1 MAEISSW
8 TWSFLSFIINT
19 VRFLID
25 CALRLRRCLLSV
37 FLKSST
43 NRLSLYYKGFLK
55 DLDPKDIQDKA
66 HILGIQ
72 SDVIPGDLTKIADL
86 FHELIFEETFIIP
99 SEIWFSWDWLVFKE
113 MKVMKPI
120 KKKVHIF
127 DTQLGDSGGFKVV
140 VVGFKDD
147 VYQVRQKILDFL
159 NNQSTTSKLV
169 LFGKG
174 KNELLSFFLQMP
186 QLSKPMVLAE
196 GLSLIYKVCES
207 GIEITGTNANV
218 QRATREI
225 QKEISK
231 RSAHSQSKNSGI
243 KTSVEPFKN
252 FKVVVC
258 SGYDNTIHLSSESL
272 IVQNSG
278 HEILFDG
285 KDPGVVAGE
294 LSEITLTVKEGLS
307 KLGKLQS
314 VIRLHWQCKS
324 IKNNHTEVLEAAVIK
339 ALEYV
344 KTQGQTSVS
353 IYCPLD
359 KDLNTSI
366 QAATVAAALEGFCKA
381 QSYLFVSALSVFIVC
396 PNETEW
402 ANIMKKNL
410 EIVWAC
416 SNSKQN
422 GMQEVIPVI
431 PQNISVRLVSG
442 TLEENQVQAIVVP
455 VTVSARTNS
464 IKLSSL
470 CTHKPSCNLEEL
482 LQIQSS
488 CLVDKLLKGQI
499 IPVTCRGSGLLCEYL
514 YLMEVQDD
522 WRDPVEKLR
531 GLMYKF
537 ATLSH
542 RLLLTSLAVPV
553 LDLSRHKVQSS
564 QVVKWLLEG
573 LKMFERETSFSWLH
587 SVWLVLSPDCTDFSL
602 VKQGINRSEEPLG
615 ICFADHPFFIQYL
628 QDSKQAF
635 MEISLKL
642 KKTSSSFSI
651 FKMSKK
657 CCLSVSPRGYVSGGM
672 SLSKWKTEQGKV
684 YNSLRSRYSVKSHY
698 IPNLT
703 QVEKYEPALKKLQS
717 VKVSEHER
725 CVVGLTE
732 EVNKYIQI
740 ADLNRHV
747 KETFSNKIWGDLSEK
762 AIQHVAKD
770 LQLEL
775 VTHFPGVIALQD
787 KMKPPNTIFQG
798 PYKSMYSA
806 IDVFMKL
813 ISKALL
819 CVFLSDKLSDYKCS
833 FLKSWNLSVL
843 SQTLFHAR
851 NIRATLKVQHSCL
864 IIQGGSF
871 EDNQRAMEVLN
882 DDIYETE
889 IRISHA
895 SQASTMG
902 VKWSKQLKDISYT
915 FNKSQKK
922 VEIHT
927 IPHEDN
933 INIKVL
939 LVGFKTE
946 VHAAKCILDQ
956 YFHDNTDIK
965 GIVEFKQPHL
975 VEASHRIVEIIEEK
989 NLLGVK
995 LEVNIYTNSKV
1006 EIILTGPRSEVHKAQ
1021 EILKRDLNS
1030 VVVKSMKIEGL
1041 GAAHYFQDPK
1051 TTEILKAV
1059 GSAYFCIITVRTQQ
1073 SIAPRRLEDEK
1084 NHPLGEIYKGL
1095 TEPAEIFLMGR
1106 PVNVDNAVK
1115 ALPSHFRDC
1124 HTAKFI
1130 CDSRIEKLTPDE
1142 LHAVTKDLGIMLHR
1156 GDGGLSLEG
1165 LKTHVDEAQ
1174 TRLEDILK
1182 TKDTIL
1188 NAGFGQMN
1196 DILQMTPCF
1205 QNSAVLWNAR
1215 ADLPFYPVTE
1225 YTLPSPSSLYSS
1237 FLCHYPDTCRSF
1249 NTTDGLQSHYWQMH
1263 TPEGTAKCSKCGKES
1278 TKSGI
1283 IQHEKTCMGN
1293 SFSYIPKATPS
1304 PNIQSMQHDS
1314 GLGTVSDGLSF
1325 ITPNIS
1331 TPVTPFDNL
1340 GFDLK
1345 PKSLFYNSTFH
1356 SDPVIEYTLP
1366 ISSSLQSSFLCQYP
1380 DCCRSFDTSNGLQ
1393 SHYRQMHTPEES
1405 AKCSKCGKEST
1416 KSGITQHEKT
1426 CMGNSFS
1433 SIPKATPSPILQS
1446 MQHDS
1451 GLGTVSDGLSF
1462 ITPNIST
1469 PVTPVGNL
1477 GFDLKPKSLF
1487 YNSAFHSDPVTEY
1500 SLPIP
1505 SSLQSSFLCRY
1516 PDCCRSFDTSNGLQ
1530 SHYRQMHTPEG
1541 RAKCSKC
1548 GKESTKSGITQ
1559 HEKTC
1564 MGNSFSYI
1572 PKATPSP
1579 NIQSMQHDSG
1589 LGTVS
1594 DGLSFITP
1602 NISTPVT
1609 PVDNLGFD
1617 LKPKSLFYNSAFH
1630 SDAVTEYTLPISSS
1644 LQSSFL
1650 CQYPDCCRSFDT
1662 SNGLQSHYRQ
1672 MHTPEESAKCS
1683 KCGKESTKSGITQ
1696 HEKTCM
1702 GNSFSSIPKATPS
1715 PILQSMQHDSGL
1727 GTMSDRLSF
1736 ITPISFGILG
1746 FDLKPKS
1753 LFNNSTFHSGIKQ
1766 SNTISYT
1773 PTYTKA
1779 FACFCGRSFDTQRGL
1794 SSHHTQIHTA
1804 SGRARCYI
1812 CGLESTKSGI
1822 TRHKCKK
1829 R

>member
-1 MAEISSW
+1 MSLQISNIRS
-8 TWSFLSFIINT
+8 
-19 VRFLID
+19 
-25 CALRLRRCLLSV
+25 
-37 FLKSST
+37 K
-43 NRLSLYYKGFLK
+43 
-55 DLDPKDIQDKA
+55 PKEW
-66 HILGIQ
+66 
-72 SDVIPGDLTKIADL
+72 P
-86 FHELIFEETFIIP
+86 
-99 SEIWFSWDWLVFKE
+99 
-113 MKVMKPI
+113 VMER
-120 KKKVHIF
+120 
-127 DTQLGDSGGFKVV
+127 DSGQEV
-140 VVGFKDD
+140 
-147 VYQVRQKILDFL
+147 
-159 NNQSTTSKLV
+159 
-169 LFGKG
+169 
-174 KNELLSFFLQMP
+174 
-186 QLSKPMVLAE
+186 
-196 GLSLIYKVCES
+196 
-207 GIEITGTNANV
+207 
-218 QRATREI
+218 
-225 QKEISK
+225 
-231 RSAHSQSKNSGI
+231 
-243 KTSVEPFKN
+243 
-252 FKVVVC
+252 
-258 SGYDNTIHLSSESL
+258 
-272 IVQNSG
+272 IV
-278 HEILFDG
+278 
-285 KDPGVVAGE
+285 
-294 LSEITLTVKEGLS
+294 
-307 KLGKLQS
+307 
-314 VIRLHWQCKS
+314 CKS

-587 SVWLVLSPDCTDFSL
+587 SVWLVLSPDCTDF
-602 VKQGINRSEEPLG
+602 KPLG

-956 YFHDNTDIK
+956 HFHDNTDIK

-1084 NHPLGEIYKGL
+1084 
-1095 TEPAEIFLMGR
+1095 
-1106 PVNVDNAVK
+1106 
-1115 ALPSHFRDC
+1115 
-1124 HTAKFI
+1124 FI

-1182 TKDTIL
+1182 TV
-1188 NAGFGQMN
+1188 
-1196 DILQMTPCF
+1196 CF
-1205 QNSAVLWNAR
+1205 L
-1215 ADLPFYPVTE
+1215 
-1225 YTLPSPSSLYSS
+1225 
-1237 FLCHYPDTCRSF
+1237 
-1249 NTTDGLQSHYWQMH
+1249 
-1263 TPEGTAKCSKCGKES
+1263 
-1278 TKSGI
+1278 
-1283 IQHEKTCMGN
+1283 
-1293 SFSYIPKATPS
+1293 
-1304 PNIQSMQHDS
+1304 
-1314 GLGTVSDGLSF
+1314 
-1325 ITPNIS
+1325 IS
-1331 TPVTPFDNL
+1331 
-1340 GFDLK
+1340 
-1345 PKSLFYNSTFH
+1345 
-1356 SDPVIEYTLP
+1356 
-1366 ISSSLQSSFLCQYP
+1366 
-1380 DCCRSFDTSNGLQ
+1380 
-1393 SHYRQMHTPEES
+1393 
-1405 AKCSKCGKEST
+1405 
-1416 KSGITQHEKT
+1416 
-1426 CMGNSFS
+1426 
-1433 SIPKATPSPILQS
+1433 
-1446 MQHDS
+1446 
-1451 GLGTVSDGLSF
+1451 
-1462 ITPNIST
+1462 
-1469 PVTPVGNL
+1469 
-1477 GFDLKPKSLF
+1477 
-1487 YNSAFHSDPVTEY
+1487 
-1500 SLPIP
+1500 
-1505 SSLQSSFLCRY
+1505 
-1516 PDCCRSFDTSNGLQ
+1516 
-1530 SHYRQMHTPEG
+1530 
-1541 RAKCSKC
+1541 
-1548 GKESTKSGITQ
+1548 
-1559 HEKTC
+1559 
-1564 MGNSFSYI
+1564 
-1572 PKATPSP
+1572 
-1579 NIQSMQHDSG
+1579 
-1589 LGTVS
+1589 
-1594 DGLSFITP
+1594 
-1602 NISTPVT
+1602 
-1609 PVDNLGFD
+1609 
-1617 LKPKSLFYNSAFH
+1617 
-1630 SDAVTEYTLPISSS
+1630 
-1644 LQSSFL
+1644 
-1650 CQYPDCCRSFDT
+1650 
-1662 SNGLQSHYRQ
+1662 
-1672 MHTPEESAKCS
+1672 
-1683 KCGKESTKSGITQ
+1683 
-1696 HEKTCM
+1696 
-1702 GNSFSSIPKATPS
+1702 
-1715 PILQSMQHDSGL
+1715 
-1727 GTMSDRLSF
+1727 
-1736 ITPISFGILG
+1736 
-1746 FDLKPKS
+1746 
-1753 LFNNSTFHSGIKQ
+1753 
-1766 SNTISYT
+1766 
-1773 PTYTKA
+1773 
-1779 FACFCGRSFDTQRGL
+1779 
-1794 SSHHTQIHTA
+1794 
-1804 SGRARCYI
+1804 
-1812 CGLESTKSGI
+1812 
-1822 TRHKCKK
+1822 
-1829 R
+1829 

>member
-1 MAEISSW
+1 
-8 TWSFLSFIINT
+8 
-19 VRFLID
+19 
-25 CALRLRRCLLSV
+25 
-37 FLKSST
+37 
-43 NRLSLYYKGFLK
+43 
-55 DLDPKDIQDKA
+55 
-66 HILGIQ
+66 
-72 SDVIPGDLTKIADL
+72 
-86 FHELIFEETFIIP
+86 
-99 SEIWFSWDWLVFKE
+99 
-113 MKVMKPI
+113 
-120 KKKVHIF
+120 
-127 DTQLGDSGGFKVV
+127 
-140 VVGFKDD
+140 
-147 VYQVRQKILDFL
+147 
-159 NNQSTTSKLV
+159 
-169 LFGKG
+169 
-174 KNELLSFFLQMP
+174 MP

-522 WRDPVEKLR
+522 WRDPVE
-531 GLMYKF
+531 
-537 ATLSH
+537 
-542 RLLLTSLAVPV
+542 
-553 LDLSRHKVQSS
+553 
-564 QVVKWLLEG
+564 
-573 LKMFERETSFSWLH
+573 
-587 SVWLVLSPDCTDFSL
+587 
-602 VKQGINRSEEPLG
+602 
-615 ICFADHPFFIQYL
+615 
-628 QDSKQAF
+628 
-635 MEISLKL
+635 
-642 KKTSSSFSI
+642 
-651 FKMSKK
+651 
-657 CCLSVSPRGYVSGGM
+657 
-672 SLSKWKTEQGKV
+672 
-684 YNSLRSRYSVKSHY
+684 
-698 IPNLT
+698 
-703 QVEKYEPALKKLQS
+703 
-717 VKVSEHER
+717 
-725 CVVGLTE
+725 
-732 EVNKYIQI
+732 
-740 ADLNRHV
+740 
-747 KETFSNKIWGDLSEK
+747 
-762 AIQHVAKD
+762 
-770 LQLEL
+770 
-775 VTHFPGVIALQD
+775 
-787 KMKPPNTIFQG
+787 
-798 PYKSMYSA
+798 
-806 IDVFMKL
+806 
-813 ISKALL
+813 
-819 CVFLSDKLSDYKCS
+819 
-833 FLKSWNLSVL
+833 
-843 SQTLFHAR
+843 
-851 NIRATLKVQHSCL
+851 
-864 IIQGGSF
+864 
-871 EDNQRAMEVLN
+871 
-882 DDIYETE
+882 
-889 IRISHA
+889 
-895 SQASTMG
+895 
-902 VKWSKQLKDISYT
+902 
-915 FNKSQKK
+915 
-922 VEIHT
+922 
-927 IPHEDN
+927 
-933 INIKVL
+933 
-939 LVGFKTE
+939 
-946 VHAAKCILDQ
+946 
-956 YFHDNTDIK
+956 
-965 GIVEFKQPHL
+965 
-975 VEASHRIVEIIEEK
+975 
-989 NLLGVK
+989 

-1059 GSAYFCIITVRTQQ
+1059 GSAYFCIIT
-1073 SIAPRRLEDEK
+1073 
-1084 NHPLGEIYKGL
+1084 
-1095 TEPAEIFLMGR
+1095 
-1106 PVNVDNAVK
+1106 
-1115 ALPSHFRDC
+1115 
-1124 HTAKFI
+1124 
-1130 CDSRIEKLTPDE
+1130 
-1142 LHAVTKDLGIMLHR
+1142 
-1156 GDGGLSLEG
+1156 
-1165 LKTHVDEAQ
+1165 
-1174 TRLEDILK
+1174 
-1182 TKDTIL
+1182 KDTIL

-1215 ADLPFYPVTE
+1215 ADLPFY
-1225 YTLPSPSSLYSS
+1225 
-1237 FLCHYPDTCRSF
+1237 
-1249 NTTDGLQSHYWQMH
+1249 
-1263 TPEGTAKCSKCGKES
+1263 
-1278 TKSGI
+1278 
-1283 IQHEKTCMGN
+1283 
-1293 SFSYIPKATPS
+1293 
-1304 PNIQSMQHDS
+1304 
-1314 GLGTVSDGLSF
+1314 
-1325 ITPNIS
+1325 
-1331 TPVTPFDNL
+1331 
-1340 GFDLK
+1340 
-1345 PKSLFYNSTFH
+1345 
-1356 SDPVIEYTLP
+1356 
-1366 ISSSLQSSFLCQYP
+1366 
-1380 DCCRSFDTSNGLQ
+1380 
-1393 SHYRQMHTPEES
+1393 
-1405 AKCSKCGKEST
+1405 
-1416 KSGITQHEKT
+1416 
-1426 CMGNSFS
+1426 
-1433 SIPKATPSPILQS
+1433 
-1446 MQHDS
+1446 
-1451 GLGTVSDGLSF
+1451 
-1462 ITPNIST
+1462 
-1469 PVTPVGNL
+1469 
-1477 GFDLKPKSLF
+1477 
-1487 YNSAFHSDPVTEY
+1487 PVTEY

-1715 PILQSMQHDSGL
+1715 PILQSMQLRNHAGL
-1727 GTMSDRLSF
+1727 E
-1736 ITPISFGILG
+1736 
-1746 FDLKPKS
+1746 
-1753 LFNNSTFHSGIKQ
+1753 
-1766 SNTISYT
+1766 
-1773 PTYTKA
+1773 
-1779 FACFCGRSFDTQRGL
+1779 QRD
-1794 SSHHTQIHTA
+1794 TA
-1804 SGRARCYI
+1804 SA
-1812 CGLESTKSGI
+1812 ESAASSTVQEGTFELSELKVLLADLRQDIKKSEKANEKATAKAHERLKQEMKQANECLRQEIQQANERLRQEVQRELRQVLGKI
-1822 TRHKCKK
+1822 EERIEKNSLN
-1829 R
+1829 